1 VVDTCRQYTFSLD
14 TTSGFYVVWNDYW
27 YNQFEG
33 VDMVVS
39 SPKRLLREVFPLPS
53 YTYTQYIYKNGS
65 SAGKTTTTMDPFNP
79 TTTVSIGKVA
89 PALLGITTT
98 FTYYASLNYVS
109 GHPEGEEEQT
119 AEMAL
124 GVDVSRQAMVLWD
137 YAVTFD
143 GPPTMYSISLD
154 EPAPQTL
161 TFPGDYRRPGSART
175 TRILTDDEL
184 WAVNTLAGS
193 IGVSGPQLLA
203 ILLELTGARRNAYHS
218 DGCYGLSNL
227 TKQQL
232 AAAGLAGEGG
242 VTQFVTASMHRQL
255 AVTKDYLTALTP
267 AVSGVIPVF
276 FTLATGQP
284 CQSATAASVIP
295 GTTVTGADVATRIAN
310 RVDEIASEFAKRLPD
325 SVTPLSATV

>member
-1 VVDTCRQYTFSLD
+1 
-14 TTSGFYVVWNDYW
+14 
-27 YNQFEG
+27 
-33 VDMVVS
+33 
-39 SPKRLLREVFPLPS
+39 
-53 YTYTQYIYKNGS
+53 
-65 SAGKTTTTMDPFNP
+65 
-79 TTTVSIGKVA
+79 
-89 PALLGITTT
+89 
-98 FTYYASLNYVS
+98 
-109 GHPEGEEEQT
+109 
-119 AEMAL
+119 
-124 GVDVSRQAMVLWD
+124 
-137 YAVTFD
+137 
-143 GPPTMYSISLD
+143 MYSISLD

-218 DGCYGLSNL
+218 DGCYGISNL

-310 RVDEIASEFAKRLPD
+310 RVDAGLGDSAQRHRLDRTVLAQKVSPEIVPGESAVRFTAAGPHGSTGPGVDPSVVPPTQRSSASQR
-325 SVTPLSATV
+325 